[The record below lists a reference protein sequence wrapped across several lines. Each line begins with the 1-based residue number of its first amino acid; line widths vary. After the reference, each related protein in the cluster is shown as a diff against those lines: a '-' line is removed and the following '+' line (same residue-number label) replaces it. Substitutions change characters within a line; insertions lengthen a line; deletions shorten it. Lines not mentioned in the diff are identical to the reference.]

1 MHRSKS
7 RLEGGPSN
15 QAGKRRM
22 ADNGRAQFKAHEQT
36 YGGFLGLLKYGA
48 IAAFVVAAIVVF
60 IVAS

>member
-1 MHRSKS
+1 
-7 RLEGGPSN
+7 
-15 QAGKRRM
+15 M